1 MKYLIKQYP
10 STHLKTTCVLLV
22 ILLFPTLV
30 FGQLARERTVKD
42 PEVEKTFFSTMN
54 IGISTV
60 ENVDKNNL
68 KSSVKH
74 TFGLVSSGVD
84 QFFGLDNGANTKI
97 SLDYGITDRLSVG
110 IGRMTFNKVVDIRS
124 KFNVLNQTESGSIP
138 VSVALKGTLGITTL
152 SGLGYSFND
161 RLSYFGSV
169 MIARKFDAL
178 SIQLSPMITY
188 FNRPFSGNEQTLA
201 GLGFSGSYELNDR
214 YALSAE
220 YLPVLS
226 NRNPGT
232 QDAFAIGLNIDT
244 GGHVFQLFLSSAQ
257 WHNEPFIMA
266 NNSDSFWE
274 GDFRFG
280 FNIHRVF
287 GL

>member
-1 MKYLIKQYP
+1 MNNHIIQHPSLYLK
-10 STHLKTTCVLLV
+10 KTYSLF
-22 ILLFPTLV
+22 IIILFPTLV
-30 FGQLARERTVKD
+30 FAQLARERTVKD
-42 PEVEKTFFSTMN
+42 PEVEKTFYSTTN

-60 ENVDKNNL
+60 DNVDKNNL

-84 QFFGLDNGANTKI
+84 QFFGLDDGANTKI
-97 SLDYGITDRLSVG
+97 SLDYGISDRLSVG

-124 KFNVLNQTESGSIP
+124 KFNILNQTESGSTP
-138 VSVALKGTLGITTL
+138 VSIALKGSLGITTL
-152 SGLGYSFND
+152 SGLNYSFSD
-161 RLSYFGSV
+161 RLSYFSSIMV
-169 MIARKFDAL
+169 ARKFDAL
-178 SIQLSPMITY
+178 SLQLSPMITY

-201 GLGFSGSYELNDR
+201 GLGLSGSYELKDHF
-214 YALSAE
+214 ALSAE
-220 YLPVLS
+220 YLPIIS

-257 WHNEPFIMA
+257 WHNEAFIMA
-266 NNSDSFWE
+266 NNRDSFWD

-280 FNIHRVF
+280 FNIHRIF

>member
-1 MKYLIKQYP
+1 MKYQIKQYP
-10 STHLKTTCVLLV
+10 STHLKTTCILLV
-22 ILLFPTLV
+22 IILFPTLV
-30 FGQLARERTVKD
+30 FAQLVREQTIKD
-42 PEVEKTFFSTMN
+42 PEVDKTFFSTMN

-60 ENVDKNNL
+60 DNVDKNNL

-84 QFFGLDNGANTKI
+84 QFFGLDNGANTKL
-97 SLDYGITDRLSVG
+97 SLDYGISDRFSVG
-110 IGRMTFNKVVDIRS
+110 IGRMTFNKVVDFRI
-124 KFNVLNQTESGSIP
+124 KYNVMNQTGSGSTP
-138 VSVALKGTLGITTL
+138 VSVALKGSVGITTL
-152 SGLGYSFND
+152 SGIGYSFND

-188 FNRPFSGNEQTLA
+188 FTRPLSGNEQTLA
-201 GLGFSGSYELNDR
+201 GLGLSGSYALNDR

-226 NRNPGT
+226 DRNT
-232 QDAFAIGLNIDT
+232 NTKDTFAVGLNIDT

-266 NNSDSFWE
+266 HNQDAFWE

-280 FNIHRVF
+280 FNIHRIF

>member
-1 MKYLIKQYP
+1 MNNLIQQSRTP
-10 STHLKTTCVLLV
+10 IFKTSCLLLV
-22 ILLFPTLV
+22 IILFPALV
-30 FGQLARERTVKD
+30 FAQLARERTVKD
-42 PEVEKTFFSTMN
+42 TKVEKTFFSTMN

-60 ENVDKNNL
+60 ENVDKHNL

-74 TFGLVSSGVD
+74 TFGLVSGGVD

-97 SLDYGITDRLSVG
+97 SLDYGISDRLSVG

-124 KFNVLNQTESGSIP
+124 KYNVLNQTESGSTP
-138 VSVALKGTLGITTL
+138 VSIALKGSLGITTL
-152 SGLGYSFND
+152 SGLGYSFSD

-169 MIARKFDAL
+169 MVARKFGAMSL
-178 SIQLSPMITY
+178 QLSPMITY
-188 FNRPFSGNEQTLA
+188 FNRPFSDNVQTLA
-201 GLGFSGSYELNDR
+201 GLGLSGNYILNDR

-226 NRNPGT
+226 NRNPDT
-232 QDAFAIGLNIDT
+232 RDAFAIGLNIDT

-257 WHNEPFIMA
+257 WHNESFIMA
-266 NNSDSFWE
+266 NNRDSFWE

>member
-1 MKYLIKQYP
+1 
-10 STHLKTTCVLLV
+10 
-22 ILLFPTLV
+22 
-30 FGQLARERTVKD
+30 
-42 PEVEKTFFSTMN
+42 
-54 IGISTV
+54 
-60 ENVDKNNL
+60 
-68 KSSVKH
+68 
-74 TFGLVSSGVD
+74 
-84 QFFGLDNGANTKI
+84 
-97 SLDYGITDRLSVG
+97 VG

-124 KFNVLNQTESGSIP
+124 KFNVLNQTGSGSTP

-152 SGLGYSFND
+152 SGLGYSFSD

-169 MIARKFDAL
+169 MVARKFDAL

-201 GLGFSGSYELNDR
+201 GLGLSGSYELNDR

-220 YLPVLS
+220 YLPVIS

-266 NNSDSFWE
+266 NNSNSFWE